1 MSKNQNRLV
10 LEEYEADFKNIRLKS
25 NQNISFNR
33 IAFIIFILFVITIIF
48 SIKIIYLGLQ
58 KQQPKAKIYQSD
70 FR

>member
-25 NQNISFNR
+25 NKNISFNR

-48 SIKIIYLGLQ
+48 LLKLFI
-58 KQQPKAKIYQSD
+58 
-70 FR
+70 